1 MSLLKTLLLS
11 LLLAV
16 LANGGVRSRGSC
28 PDRSLD
34 PNLDLERAMG
44 DWYVYMRWY
53 EANVKPPVICR
64 NESYFNPGDDGSFHY
79 IIYDERLGKQVDAGK
94 YVQNATGPELKI
106 FYSDYDNYAIFWL
119 CIPIYTL
126 YRNQRVKTLDEN
138 LQGMLVV
145 TRESSPGQDVDDI
158 IISGIKKLNFTTD
171 FLRKVDKTNCT
182 EPMTVG
188 DGNVTGTMGA

>member
-16 LANGGVRSRGSC
+16 LANGGVRFRGSC

-34 PNLDLERAMG
+34 PNLDLEQAMG

-53 EANVKPPVICR
+53 EAHVKPPVICR
-64 NESYFNPGDDGSFHY
+64 NESYFNLGDDGSFNY
-79 IIYDERLGKQVDAGK
+79 TVYDERLGKRVDSGK
-94 YVQNATGPELKI
+94 FIQNATAPGLLI
-106 FYSDYDNYAIFWL
+106 FYSDYDHYAIFYL
-119 CIPIYTL
+119 CIQMPTTYDNGT
-126 YRNQRVKTLDEN
+126 KGHKN
-138 LQGMLVV
+138 LQNMLVV
-145 TRESSPGQDVDDI
+145 TRERSPGQNVDDI
-158 IISGIKKLNFTTD
+158 IIRDIKKLNFTTD

-188 DGNVTGTMGA
+188 DDNVTVTMGA